1 MMYVTLAFALAVFV
15 IALCFLTTSNQRMDR
30 ILYSVGI
37 FLFMLFFYRVL
48 FRVSYS
54 LIGEAGSSSILV
66 FHTTIMAGSLLL
78 LISGLFMKAIP
89 MTAAENK

>member
-1 MMYVTLAFALAVFV
+1 MMYVTIAFALAVSV
-15 IALCFLTTSNQRMDR
+15 IALCFLATSNQRIDR

-48 FRVSYS
+48 FQVAYS
-54 LIGEAGSSSILV
+54 MLGEAGSSSILV
-66 FHTTIMAGSLLL
+66 FHTTLMTGSLLL

-89 MTAAENK
+89 ITATEK

>member
-1 MMYVTLAFALAVFV
+1 MMYVTIAFALAVFV
-15 IALCFLTTSNQRMDR
+15 IALCFLATSNQRTDR

-37 FLFMLFFYRVL
+37 FLFMLFFYRVI
-48 FRVSYS
+48 FQVAYS
-54 LIGEAGSSSILV
+54 MAGEAASSSVLV

-89 MTAAENK
+89 IVVAEK

>member
-1 MMYVTLAFALAVFV
+1 MMYVTIAFALAVSV
-15 IALCFLTTSNQRMDR
+15 IALCFLATSNQRVDR

-48 FRVSYS
+48 FQVAYS
-54 LIGEAGSSSILV
+54 MLGEAGSSSILV
-66 FHTTIMAGSLLL
+66 FHTTLMTGSLLL

-89 MTAAENK
+89 ITATEK